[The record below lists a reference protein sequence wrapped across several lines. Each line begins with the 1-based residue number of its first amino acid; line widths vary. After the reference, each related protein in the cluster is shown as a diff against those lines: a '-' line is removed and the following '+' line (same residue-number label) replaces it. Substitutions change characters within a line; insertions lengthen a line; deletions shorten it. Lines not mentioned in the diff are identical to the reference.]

1 MLAIQRRMPPEVR
14 RLLWPIYGD
23 KITDH
28 ECTLDCPPVP
38 GLKDFKTYLFHHE
51 NHEAVD
57 KFRSTY
63 NQREAQL
70 VVDFVNGLIG
80 HGVKPEK
87 ITVLTFYNG
96 QRRLLTQEL
105 KRVEGVLSGT
115 RIKVVTVD
123 SYQGEEN
130 DIIVLSLVRN
140 NFINEVGFL
149 KVANRVCV
157 ALSRARQGFFMF
169 GNVKLLEEAGGDE
182 WKQVVAI
189 LRGQG
194 PVETQIVTGTRVIN
208 AE

>member
-1 MLAIQRRMPPEVR
+1 
-14 RLLWPIYGD
+14 
-23 KITDH
+23 
-28 ECTLDCPPVP
+28 
-38 GLKDFKTYLFHHE
+38 
-51 NHEAVD
+51 VD

-105 KRVEGVLSGT
+105 KKVEGVLSGT

-140 NFINEVGFL
+140 NFINDVGFL